1 MPQAAQTAQ
10 TMIGQ
15 SNPTA
20 IMFFVLFVLST
31 LGITW
36 WAAKRTRTTKD
47 FYAAGRSITGFQN
60 GLALAGDYM
69 SAASFLGIAGLVSTK
84 GYDGLIY
91 SVGWLVGWPIIMFLI
106 SEPLRN
112 LGKYTFADVVAY
124 RLNQRPIRA
133 AAAAGSLVVV
143 LTYLIAQM
151 VGAGTLIKLM
161 FGLPF
166 EVAIV
171 VTGCLMISYVLF
183 GGMIATTWVQIIKA
197 VLLLGGAT
205 LLVILTLNKFGFSY
219 GELFAQASTATPLGQ
234 KFLEPGGLVTSPIDA
249 FSLGLALM
257 FGTAGLP
264 HILMRFYTV
273 PDAKAARKSVFYAT
287 GFIGYFYILTVT
299 IGFGAAVL
307 VGQKVIMGIDKGG
320 NMAGPLLAEALGGN
334 LFLGFLSAVAFATI
348 LAVVSGLTLA
358 GASAFSHDLYVGVIR
373 HGEASEKDEVKVA
386 KIATVGLGATAI
398 LLGILFKGQNVAF
411 LVGLTFAI
419 AASAN
424 FPALLMSIMWK
435 KFTTA
440 GAVMSIYTGL
450 IVATVLLI
458 LSPTVWVDI
467 VHKAEKD
474 AVEAKVKALDTD
486 FKNVTDA
493 VTKYK
498 TIAGNK
504 AEIEKAVAA
513 EQSGLEAK
521 KKELADTVKDEKD
534 RAAQIKAAEG
544 KAAKSAE
551 VLTALA
557 ALDTAAAEK
566 MLADGKTKY
575 EADKK
580 DASSVMPKPIFPLK
594 NPGIYSLAAAFL
606 VGILISLMSPDKVA
620 ESKYDAQK
628 LREYIGIGAED

>member
-1 MPQAAQTAQ
+1 MPQATQTI
-10 TMIGQ
+10 IGQ
-15 SNPTA
+15 TNPVA
-20 IMFFVLFVLST
+20 IMFFVLFVITT
-31 LGITW
+31 LGITY

-124 RLNQRPIRA
+124 RLSQRPIRA
-133 AAAAGSLVVV
+133 AAASGSLVVV

-166 EVAIV
+166 EVAIII
-171 VTGCLMISYVLF
+171 TGSLMIMYVLF

-205 LLVILTLNKFGFSY
+205 ILVIMTLSQFGFSY
-219 GELFAQASTATPLGQ
+219 ANLFGQAEKLYTN
-234 KFLEPGGLVTSPIDA
+234 KFLEPGGLVTSPVDA
-249 FSLGLALM
+249 ISLGLALM

-307 VGQKVIMGIDKGG
+307 VGQKIIMGIDKGG

-358 GASAFSHDLYVGVIR
+358 GASAFSHDLFVGVIR
-373 HGEASEKDEVKVA
+373 KGQASEKDEVRVA
-386 KIATVGLGATAI
+386 KIATVGLGVTAM

-440 GAVMSIYTGL
+440 GAVVSIYTGL
-450 IVATVLLI
+450 IIATVLII

-467 VHKAEKD
+467 VHKEEKA
-474 AVEAKVKALDTD
+474 AVEKQIKTLEDTSKAR
-486 FKNVTDA
+486 
-493 VTKYK
+493 
-498 TIAGNK
+498 I
-504 AEIEKAVAA
+504 AEIEK
-513 EQSGLEAK
+513 QKTPGLEAAKLTLLDTSIAEEK
-521 KKELADTVKDEKD
+521 KQAET
-534 RAAQIKAAEG
+534 QI
-544 KAAKSAE
+544 SAE
-551 VLTALA
+551 KA
-557 ALDTAAAEK
+557 K
-566 MLADGKTKY
+566 M
-575 EADKK
+575 
-580 DASSVMPKPIFPLK
+580 PQPIFPLK
-594 NPGIYSLAAAFL
+594 NPGIYSMAAAFII
-606 VGILISLMSPDKVA
+606 GILASLLAPDKEA
-620 ESKYDAQK
+620 EKKFAGEK